1 MMCLEAGKLRELV
14 SLCKCCKKD
23 VYCID
28 GFFNGVH
35 TEEKEIYCFEC
46 YEKLMKENE
55 NPQS

>member
-1 MMCLEAGKLRELV
+1 MRELV
-14 SLCKCCKKD
+14 SLCKCCQKG

-28 GFFNGVH
+28 GFFNGVY

-46 YEKLMKENE
+46 YEKLMKKNE